1 MYTNVRVN
9 SGEQVRL
16 RTKVKVYFTGHPTI
30 EMIQYKSSAV
40 VTITGDDD
48 EGRLYWDGPEGSTC
62 RCWKNQVD
70 LLTPLE
76 QLAQVAEVGGEK

>member
-1 MYTNVRVN
+1 
-9 SGEQVRL
+9 
-16 RTKVKVYFTGHPTI
+16 
-30 EMIQYKSSAV
+30 MIQYKSSAV

-62 RCWKNQVD
+62 CCWKNQVD